1 MAKAKVVKNS
11 ESLKEINYA
20 TKDLRHEPPII
31 NEFILYAAG

>member
-1 MAKAKVVKNS
+1 MAKEEIEKNS

-31 NEFILYAAG
+31 NGFIFYAAG